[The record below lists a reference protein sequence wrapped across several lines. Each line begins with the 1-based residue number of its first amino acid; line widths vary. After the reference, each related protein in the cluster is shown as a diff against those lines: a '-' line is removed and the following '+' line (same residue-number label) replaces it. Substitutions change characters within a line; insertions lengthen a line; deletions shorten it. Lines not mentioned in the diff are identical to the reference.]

1 MAEVTSGHLHV
12 LVLNDA
18 EVTALSDVLEDF
30 AETVASHEG
39 SWSETGHESV
49 RVLRELYEALGL
61 ADYMDDLEATA

>member
-12 LVLNDA
+12 LVLNDV
-18 EVTALSDVLEDF
+18 EITALSDVLEDF

-49 RVLRELYEALGL
+49 RELRELYDALGL
-61 ADYMDDLEATA
+61 ADYMEEMEE